1 MYGYVF
7 QYGNDNVDIGYK
19 GSKLE
24 TDAYSFALYGT
35 KLRDDHVFTD
45 ALIGVSLLDID
56 QKRVTY
62 GNTLEGNRE
71 GQQIYGSFNFGKRD
85 S

>member
-1 MYGYVF
+1 MHGYVF

-56 QKRVTY
+56 QKRVTLWQY
-62 GNTLEGNRE
+62 FR
-71 GQQIYGSFNFGKRD
+71 GKPRRPTD
-85 S
+85 LWII